1 MSEFF
6 QLGVDGEFR
15 YFSLAHLIPLFLMG
29 IIIFLIYKK
38 QEFLRKYKNEGN
50 IRLVLAF
57 LMIVAD
63 MSYFWQKIYLGA
75 NIKDHLPLTICGWAA
90 IFGGFLLLSKSQFL
104 FDINYFW
111 VLAGSTNALITP
123 AVITNSGPMH
133 FRYYQFWIEHTSIY
147 IALFYMIFVFNMRP
161 TIKSMIRSFVLLV
174 ILGAIS
180 IYANMNIE
188 GANYLFLSTTEI
200 GDSILN
206 LLPSVLYKRLLVM
219 GSLVLFLFV
228 LVYLPYFIKDIKANK
243 VNNDLNLLEG

>member
-1 MSEFF
+1 MREFF

-15 YFSLAHLIPLFLMG
+15 YFSLAHIIPLLLMG
-29 IIIFLIYKK
+29 FIIYLIYKK
-38 QEFLRKYKNEGN
+38 QTFLRTYKNEGN

-57 LMIVAD
+57 MMIIAD

-147 IALFYMIFVFNMRP
+147 IALFYMICVFKMRP
-161 TIKSMIRSFVLLV
+161 TFKSMVKSFVLLC
-174 ILGAIS
+174 ILGALS
-180 IYANMNIE
+180 IYANQNIE

-206 LLPSVLYKRLLVM
+206 LLPSDLFKRLLVM
-219 GSLVLFLFV
+219 GSLVLFLFI
-228 LVYLPYFIKDIKANK
+228 LVYLPYFIKDFKTRKLNHEI
-243 VNNDLNLLEG
+243 NLLEG